1 MNRMIWIA
9 ASILIVVGLAAGCSG
24 SSTTSKPA
32 TTGTNSGAPKNE
44 TKTNVGKGG
53 LENPP
58 PP

>member
-9 ASILIVVGLAAGCSG
+9 ASMLVVVGLAAGCSG

-32 TTGTNSGAPKNE
+32 ATNSGAPKNE
-44 TKTNVGKGG
+44 NKTNVGKGG